1 MNTYFA
7 TCARGLEPLLAREL
21 ADLGAGA
28 VEPGRGGV
36 HFRGDTA
43 LLYRANL
50 WLRTAIRVLK
60 PVLEADVNSPDE
72 LYDAVRTVNWSDFLS
87 PDHTLAVDCNVRDSA
102 ITHSQYAARRVKD
115 AICDQFR
122 ERRGVRPSVD
132 PERPM
137 VGFNLHIHRNHGTLS
152 LDSSWNSL
160 HKRGYRPIQTV
171 APLNEALA
179 AGLLFQCGWD
189 PATPLVDPLCGSGTF
204 CIEAAWMA
212 LKRAPGLTREWF
224 GFQGWPDFDRDLW
237 YSLRDEARSRAL
249 KTLPA
254 AIVGSDAH
262 RGAIELAKQNARK
275 AGVGHLVRFELR
287 DLSEARPPGDVPGVM
302 ICNPPYGERIG
313 EEKEWVGLYEA
324 LGEVVTEHWRGW
336 RLFVFTSNDWLARK
350 VHLPVRGKTPFFNGS
365 LQCKLW
371 EFGMAK

>member
-21 ADLGAGA
+21 ADLGAKA
-28 VEPGRGGV
+28 IEPGRGGV

-50 WLRTAIRVLK
+50 WLRTAIRVLR
-60 PVLEADVNSPDE
+60 PVLEADVKSPDE

-122 ERRGVRPSVD
+122 ERLGVRPSVD

-237 YSLRDEARSRAL
+237 YSLRDEARSRTL

-254 AIVGSDAH
+254 AIVGSDVH

-324 LGEVVTEHWRGW
+324 LGEVITEHWRGW

-350 VHLPVRGKTPFFNGS
+350 VHLPVRGRTPFFNGS

-371 EFGMAK
+371 EFGTAK